1 MIVIVY
7 NRLIT
12 LLLPYAITLVL
23 YLSSELLD
31 VRENTRLVV
40 LVIRPE
46 QTEIA
51 NRQRGVFHLGQL
63 KQHLN
68 ASLRPKGVVPVLGNE
83 KPTALVML
91 SQGELAHPSA
101 VLNFS
106 ITMTISKEHV
116 QNNESRVSL
125 KGLQSIVSIPM
136 ATEVKSSGQ
145 IQDGRF
151 RGHYQLGGVKVLTA
165 LRKVNLVPG
174 TTDTKGQT

>member
-1 MIVIVY
+1 MTVVVY
-7 NRLIT
+7 NRFIT
-12 LLLPYAITLVL
+12 LLLPYPITLVL

-31 VRENTRLVV
+31 VRENTRLMV
-40 LVIRPE
+40 LGIRPK

-51 NRQRGVFHLGQL
+51 NRQRGEFHIGQV

-106 ITMTISKEHV
+106 ITITISREHV
-116 QNNESRVSL
+116 QNDESGVSL
-125 KGLQSIVSIPM
+125 KGLHSIVSIPIS
-136 ATEVKSSGQ
+136 TEVKSSGQ

-151 RGHYQLGGVKVLTA
+151 RGHYQLGGVEVLTA

-174 TTDTKGQT
+174 TTETKGQT